1 MPTDSPDSTDTTEAQ
16 DTSSVVPVRRRP
28 RGEAEPLGGD
38 NPWVRRGLV
47 IGLTVAVA
55 GIAGLVLAGM
65 KEGAVYAKPVDE
77 LVRDKA
83 KFAGRAVRAEGNLVH
98 GTLVKRDSPC
108 EYRFTITKN
117 GTELPVRFAQ
127 CVVPDTFRD
136 VPGMDV
142 GVTVEGELK
151 ADNSFEATTVL
162 AKCPSKYEMKEK
174 QQRGE
179 QIPHGPTAGGAPGF

>member
-1 MPTDSPDSTDTTEAQ
+1 MPSESPDDTNTEA
-16 DTSSVVPVRRRP
+16 VVPVPRRK
-28 RGEAEPLGGD
+28 RGEVDTGNE

-47 IGLTVAVA
+47 IGLTAAVA

-65 KEGAVYAKPVDE
+65 QEGAVYAKPVDE
-77 LVRDKA
+77 LVKNKA

-98 GTLVKRDSPC
+98 GTLTKRDSPC

-117 GTELPVRFAQ
+117 GTDLPVRFAQ

-151 ADNSFEATTVL
+151 QDDTFEASTVL

-174 QQRGE
+174 QQKGE
-179 QIPHGPTAGGAPGF
+179 QIPHGPIGAAGNPGY